1 MKVLLIVDAQ
11 VDFTSGALGS
21 ATAKETADRLVE
33 FVKNRHGEYHCITA
47 TLDTHK
53 VAEFDVKETVEGG
66 VVPSHC
72 IAGST
77 GAALVDGLAPFVDEL
92 RPKSTFMLRSRT
104 LFQSVGTCADSPEC
118 TIDVCGFCTD
128 ICVVSNVLKL
138 RAEFPKAR
146 IRVLSDLCAGT
157 APQAHDAAIQVMK
170 SCLIEVV
177 ESKDA

>member
-21 ATAKETADRLVE
+21 ATAKGTADRLVE
-33 FVKNRHGEYHCITA
+33 FVKNRRTEYQCVTA

-53 VAEFDVKETVEGG
+53 AAEFHTKETAEGE
-66 VVPSHC
+66 VVPPHC

-92 RPKSTFMLRSRT
+92 RSKSTFMLRSKA
-104 LFQSVGTCADSPEC
+104 LFQGIGACADSPEC

-128 ICVVSNVLKL
+128 ICVVSNALKL

-157 APQAHDAAIQVMK
+157 TPQAHDAAIQVMK
-170 SCLIEVV
+170 SCLIGAI
-177 ESKDA
+177 ESKDI